1 MSASAAASPELEA
14 APQARELAR
23 ALSLRDAIALVLT
36 VIGTGVFLKTAT
48 MAQLVGSPNRVL
60 LAWVAAG
67 LLSLAGALTY
77 AELGAMMPEAGGE
90 YVFLRE
96 AYGDLPAFL
105 FGWSSVMLIAS
116 GGLAAVSTALA
127 SFLASFV
134 PLDAVWVT
142 HDFHLLGQV
151 VHWRLGIQQ
160 LVAVAVILLFA
171 GVNSRGI
178 ETGGR
183 VQWVATVAKL
193 GGIAI
198 IVLGAFLLSRTGSW
212 EHLKTPVTAGIAPA
226 GVGAF
231 GAAMLAA
238 LWAYQGWSNVPMVAG
253 EIEKPER
260 NVPRA
265 LIFGML
271 IVIVVYL
278 ITNLA
283 YFYALPFSEILT
295 SNSTAYRD
303 ALPVAARAAQTFSS
317 YGAQIVSV
325 AFIIA
330 AIGALNGITM
340 MNARVPFAMARD
352 GLFFGPL
359 ANLSATSNVPV
370 NAIWFQGIWACVL
383 ALSGTFDQITT
394 SVIFAVWVFTA
405 LVGSSLFVLRRKLP
419 AAPRRYR
426 TPGYPVVP
434 ALFVLVALW
443 LVVNTLTAYPVESAA
458 GLVLIALGLP
468 FYFYFRASGL
478 ADAGP
483 DERKAPLA

>member
-1 MSASAAASPELEA
+1 MTSPAAESPGVTSAT
-14 APQARELAR
+14 RELVR

-36 VIGTGVFLKTAT
+36 VIGTGVFLKTAP
-48 MAQLVGSPNRVL
+48 MAQLVGSPSKVL
-60 LAWVAAG
+60 LAWLAAG

-105 FGWSSVMLIAS
+105 FGWSLVMIMAS

-134 PLDAVWVT
+134 PLDAVFTT
-142 HDFHLLGQV
+142 HDFHALGQV
-151 VHWRLGIQQ
+151 VHWRLGVQQ
-160 LVAVAVILLFA
+160 VVAVAVILLFSW
-171 GVNSRGI
+171 VNSRGI
-178 ETGGR
+178 QLGRR
-183 VQWVATVAKL
+183 VQWTATIAKL

-198 IVLGAFLLSRTGSW
+198 VVLGAFLLSRSGSW
-212 EHLKTPVTAGIAPA
+212 EHLKLPVTAGIAPT

-238 LWAYQGWSNVPMVAG
+238 LWAYQGWSNVPMMAG

-434 ALFVLVALW
+434 ALFILVALW
-443 LVVNTLTAYPVESAA
+443 LVINTLTASPVESAA

-468 FYFYFRASGL
+468 LYFYFRASGWL
-478 ADAGP
+478 HRARMK
-483 DERKAPLA
+483 ERPH

>member
-1 MSASAAASPELEA
+1 MS
-14 APQARELAR
+14 
-23 ALSLRDAIALVLT
+23 
-36 VIGTGVFLKTAT
+36 
-48 MAQLVGSPNRVL
+48 QLVGSPSTVL
-60 LAWVAAG
+60 LAWFAAG

-96 AYGDLPAFL
+96 AYGDLLAYL

-134 PLDAVWVT
+134 PLDAVWAT
-142 HDFHLLGQV
+142 RDIHLLGQV
-151 VHWRLGIQQ
+151 VHWRFGVQQ

-171 GVNSRGI
+171 LVNSRG
-178 ETGGR
+178 TAVGGR
-183 VQWVATVAKL
+183 VQWIATVAKL

-198 IVLGAFLLSRTGSW
+198 IVIGAFFLSNSGSF
-212 EHLKTPVTAGIAPA
+212 EHLKIPAEQRPSAGL
-226 GVGAF
+226 GAF
-231 GAAMLAA
+231 GAAMIAA

-271 IVIVVYL
+271 IVITVYL

-283 YFYALPFSEILT
+283 YFYALPIGEIVT
-295 SNSTAYRD
+295 SNSNAFRD
-303 ALPVAARAAQTFSS
+303 ELPVAAKAAQTFSS
-317 YGAQIVSV
+317 YGAQIVSA

-352 GLFFGPL
+352 GLFFRFLG
-359 ANLSATSNVPV
+359 NLDPKSQVPA
-370 NAIWFQGIWACVL
+370 NAIWFQAAWASLL
-383 ALSGTFDQITT
+383 ALSGTFDQITN
-394 SVIFAVWVFTA
+394 SVIFAVWVFAA
-405 LVGSSLFVLRRKLP
+405 LVGSSLFILRHKLP
-419 AAPRRYR
+419 VAPRRYR

-434 ALFVLVALW
+434 ALFVLVAVW
-443 LVVNTLTAYPVESAA
+443 LVVNSVTAFPVESIA
-458 GLVLIALGLP
+458 GLVLMALGLP
-468 FYFYFRASGL
+468 FYFYFRASGWITR
-478 ADAGP
+478 ARMK
-483 DERKAPLA
+483 ERPH